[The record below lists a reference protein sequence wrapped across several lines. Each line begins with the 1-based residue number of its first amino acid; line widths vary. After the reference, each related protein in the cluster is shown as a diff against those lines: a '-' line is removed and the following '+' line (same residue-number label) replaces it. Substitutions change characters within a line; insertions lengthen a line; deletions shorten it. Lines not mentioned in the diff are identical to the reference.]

1 MKVKSLKK
9 IFLDKIENYLEKK
22 KEKDYL
28 TFTKIYNLKYKSLRR
43 EVLNEYT
50 KKLNLIHSTNYKPIE
65 WQVIIGPWLDKS
77 LSIYLFYNYFFRENK
92 FKFFFKDYGSNYK
105 LYIPKDYNEF
115 LKLVNKKEFYPYFI
129 ACLKFNIPETVD
141 VNEIKISTKFNWK
154 LYILKFSNFLV
165 KNPVYL
171 SNSRFGN
178 KNLCRLFLYS
188 LFKIIP
194 IPNLYNNLSI
204 NYLRKK
210 STLRKKFNKSFDRK
224 NKNYDI
230 FRVLNNIFPRFYLE
244 YFENLNTLGLSM
256 IKMPKKIYTDSTYID
271 DELLKIQLANWK
283 NKKFKKLIIG
293 QHGGNYNLYKSE
305 YLGANENEISDIYID
320 WHLNKKGLLKNLTS
334 IRLNNFYDKNKIY
347 LNCKKKYA
355 ACLVMRPLR
364 KSNFQS
370 VFTELFLYKKKVKE
384 ISDFLKYVNHNLI
397 LKYYPEFRYPD
408 QLSIKEVSKEFN
420 YPLKK
425 IKINKDDIFKSNLI
439 IFDYIST
446 MLFEI
451 LAFNKPFLLV
461 LDEKNHS
468 LSKYGNKFIK
478 DLKKINLHFS
488 NYKDLRVFLNKN
500 NNINQWWF
508 YKKRQKKI
516 KILKKKYGNIN
527 YNYASHWSKFLLV

>member
-1 MKVKSLKK
+1 MKVKSHKK

-28 TFTKIYNLKYKSLRR
+28 SFTKIYNLKYKSLRR

-65 WQVIIGPWLDKS
+65 WQIIIGPWLDKS
-77 LSIYLFYNYFFRENK
+77 LSIYLFYNYFFREKK
-92 FKFFFKDYGSNYK
+92 FNFFFKNYGGKYK

-115 LKLVNKKEFYPYFI
+115 LKLVNKKEFYLYFI
-129 ACLKFNIPETVD
+129 ACLKFNIPKTVD

-154 LYILKFSNFLV
+154 LYILKFTNLFV

-178 KNLCRLFLYS
+178 KNLFRLFLYS

-210 STLRKKFNKSFDRK
+210 SILRNKFNKSFDKK

-230 FRVLNNIFPRFYLE
+230 FRVLNNILPKFYLE
-244 YFENLNTLGLSM
+244 YFENLNIFGLSM
-256 IKMPKKIYTDSTYID
+256 IKKPKKIYTDSTYID

-293 QHGGNYNLYKSE
+293 QHGGNYKLYKSE

-320 WHLNKKGLLKNLTS
+320 WRLNKKGLLKNLTS
-334 IRLNNFYDKNKIY
+334 IRLNSYYEKNKIY
-347 LNCKKKYA
+347 LNSKKKYA

-370 VFTELFLYKKKVKE
+370 VFTELFLYKKRVKE
-384 ISDFLKYVNHNLI
+384 ISDFLKLVNYNLVI
-397 LKYYPEFRYPD
+397 KYYPEFRYPD

-425 IKINKDDIFKSNLI
+425 IKINKDVIFKSNLI

-451 LAFNKPFLLV
+451 LAFNKPFLLI
-461 LDEKNHS
+461 LDEKKHS
-468 LSKYGNKFIK
+468 LSKYGNEFIK

-488 NYKDLRVFLNKN
+488 NYKELRVFLNKN
-500 NNINQWWF
+500 NNINKWWL
-508 YKKRQKKI
+508 YKKRQQKI
-516 KILKKKYGNIN
+516 KILKKKYGNTN
-527 YNYASHWSKFLLV
+527 YNYVSHWSKFFLV